1 MIEGLVE
8 EGMPP
13 FDIRNWTEQVLVHT
27 IGHGCG
33 IMGNATNAIFHNFP
47 LSSGTSCFLN
57 KLIHTSFIHLLGWPL
72 TSSLVTLLVMICNFL
87 FVSIHMAKYL
97 TNHSWCYEP
106 TLPNAKSS
114 SFSST
119 LLIGI
124 NSCQP
129 RNIAAFSYP
138 NAHSGGRP
146 KFSPEHLKLHV
157 YTQNDWAL
165 LSKFEMFTLSLA
177 PAPSIHVPI
186 VPMLLTPW
194 SHTFTLKQQKNVISG
209 VIQVN
214 SFRSHLDPFFA
225 LSSSGS
231 SWILWVVPHPPH
243 PSTIASKKPC
253 CRSLHTIKHPSAAPE
268 GEVLA
273 RHPRHPQATHPE
285 VRHLK
290 LVPHAKWDPPG
301 DVWRF
306 EFSNFFPFFD
316 GFITFSW
323 VAYVVSIF
331 FHRNFHQQRTK
342 ICACAASVAV
352 KQPGPCGKAIIDAAM
367 VGELRDF
374 GK

>member
-87 FVSIHMAKYL
+87 FVSIPMAKYL
-97 TNHSWCYEP
+97 TNHCWCYEP

-146 KFSPEHLKLHV
+146 KFSPETTRI
-157 YTQNDWAL
+157 Y
-165 LSKFEMFTLSLA
+165 SKWLSLA
-177 PAPSIHVPI
+177 FQVWDVHPLSRSSALNPCPYRPYVA
-186 VPMLLTPW
+186 
-194 SHTFTLKQQKNVISG
+194 HTMV
-209 VIQVN
+209 
-214 SFRSHLDPFFA
+214 SHL
-225 LSSSGS
+225 
-231 SWILWVVPHPPH
+231 
-243 PSTIASKKPC
+243 
-253 CRSLHTIKHPSAAPE
+253 
-268 GEVLA
+268 
-273 RHPRHPQATHPE
+273 HPE
-285 VRHLK
+285 A
-290 LVPHAKWDPPG
+290 AKKCYLRCHPG
-301 DVWRF
+301 
-306 EFSNFFPFFD
+306 
-316 GFITFSW
+316 
-323 VAYVVSIF
+323 
-331 FHRNFHQQRTK
+331 
-342 ICACAASVAV
+342 
-352 KQPGPCGKAIIDAAM
+352 
-367 VGELRDF
+367 
-374 GK
+374 